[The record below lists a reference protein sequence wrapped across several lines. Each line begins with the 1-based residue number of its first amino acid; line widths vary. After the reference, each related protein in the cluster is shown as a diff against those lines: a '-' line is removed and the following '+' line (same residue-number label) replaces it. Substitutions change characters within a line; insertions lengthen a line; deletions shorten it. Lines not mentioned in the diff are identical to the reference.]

1 MFPSLLASSPQQI
14 PSTALDSA
22 FSSNVNSS
30 QDSENVEMLGR
41 RTLTQTTCLHI
52 QIPQRCREAVEG
64 IARYQINSTSIDRGV
79 NSSPL
84 QLQELHIG
92 KIIEFKH
99 QNIWQRGI
107 YHQTLHKK

>member
-1 MFPSLLASSPQQI
+1 MLPSLLASSPQQI

-79 NSSPL
+79 VLPNKTRGLSPTSH
-84 QLQELHIG
+84 EPWIG
-92 KIIEFKH
+92 CQVVH
-99 QNIWQRGI
+99 SPHWQM
-107 YHQTLHKK
+107 